1 MEVTMVKVDH
11 VGRAESSIRFSN
23 SKRYRFIAHTVFARR
38 QKQEASKIAPCR
50 ASNILRPE

>member
-38 QKQEASKIAPCR
+38 QKQKASKIAPCR